1 MCMAQSWRH
10 TASETRKDR
19 HVNSYVAI
27 YNYVKVKYNRNMDL
41 TCEIYLHVRSKVVLQ
56 TFLVALR
63 HNVNHDSNRTKGKSS
78 SEITVSTLRFCSH
91 DTGKLTS
98 IHEFIHFSL
107 ITARQKGKKRNLAV
121 IFQAKRVQADATAY
135 MWLPLT
141 RYLADGK
148 LSCFLSIFLAYIM
161 IYDWYFN
168 NSKLHGI

>member
-1 MCMAQSWRH
+1 
-10 TASETRKDR
+10 
-19 HVNSYVAI
+19 
-27 YNYVKVKYNRNMDL
+27 MDL

-98 IHEFIHFSL
+98 IHFSL

-121 IFQAKRVQADATAY
+121 IFQAKRVQAEATAY
-135 MWLPLT
+135 M
-141 RYLADGK
+141 
-148 LSCFLSIFLAYIM
+148 
-161 IYDWYFN
+161 
-168 NSKLHGI
+168 

>member
-1 MCMAQSWRH
+1 MAQSWRH

-19 HVNSYVAI
+19 HVNSYVTI
-27 YNYVKVKYNRNMDL
+27 YDYVKVKYNRNMDL
-41 TCEIYLHVRSKVVLQ
+41 TCKIYLHVRSKVVLQ

-121 IFQAKRVQADATAY
+121 IFQAKRVQAEATAY

-141 RYLADGK
+141 HNTISSRWQTEL
-148 LSCFLSIFLAYIM
+148 LSFNIFSIYNDIWLIFQ
-161 IYDWYFN
+161 
-168 NSKLHGI
+168 